1 LAPAPGVTMSQTNKF
16 TAGLLAGS
24 VFGLALTAA
33 PLSAEG
39 ISVDLSSG
47 VVLMALPENRFFAD
61 RGEGT
66 PFTRNYDLDTNS
78 RSLAGAGLGL
88 RLETDAL
95 AGGPFSLEFDGAF
108 VAAVS
113 NTDVSFEDGGAGERF
128 GWVVLDGSSGFGT
141 PAAGDV
147 LDTQVS
153 RNLRQSEASLRA
165 RYQVGTQGEAGFGFY
180 AGPLKRWLDQ
190 DFDIAGQ
197 ITNGGSPGSSVVLT
211 EELDTEFTGAVIGV
225 ALARQVRQ
233 GWQAEFDLSATFA
246 RAETSYSGDYAVDGS
261 SDPTETLSGENNA
274 AWLNIGVDL
283 VQAAGGGA
291 IWYSADLE
299 YLSGMP
305 TVNYGSV
312 PTDASNGVL
321 RLEQANAVTLR
332 LGVEYRTTF

>member
-1 LAPAPGVTMSQTNKF
+1 MSHYNKF
-16 TAGLLAGS
+16 TSGLLVGS

-39 ISVDLSSG
+39 ISVDLTSG

-61 RGEGT
+61 RGEST

-78 RSLAGAGLGL
+78 RSLAGVGLGL
-88 RLETDAL
+88 RLET
-95 AGGPFSLEFDGAF
+95 GPMADGRLSFEFDGAF

-141 PAAGDV
+141 PAGGDV
-147 LDTQVS
+147 LETQVN
-153 RNLRQSEASLRA
+153 RNLRQREASLRA
-165 RYQVGTQGEAGFGFY
+165 RYQVGTQGAGGLELY

-197 ITNGGSPGSSVVLT
+197 ISNGVLPGSSVTLT
-211 EELDTEFTGAVIGV
+211 EELDTEFTGAVIGL
-225 ALARQVRQ
+225 ALARQVRK
-233 GWQAEFDLSATFA
+233 GWRTEFDLSAAFA
-246 RAETSYSGDYAVDGS
+246 KAETSYSGDYAVDGFG
-261 SDPTETLSGENNA
+261 DPTETLSGETDA
-274 AWLNIGVDL
+274 AWLNVGVDL

-305 TVNYGSV
+305 VVNYGSV
-312 PTDASNGVL
+312 PTDPDNGVL
-321 RLEQANAVTLR
+321 RLEQANAVTVR
-332 LGVEYRTTF
+332 LGIEYRKTF